1 MEMSTKE
8 SFYIPAGDFCGSWR
22 EKASK
27 VVDDSRGKFW
37 WIGRRR
43 RGSLESCE
51 SAPLLHLTS
60 PAGVLRNSNGQKAK
74 DNIVLSVIL
83 PSVSDKGRL
92 PKKSCKFFYIWSHLE
107 IFIFASV

>member
-1 MEMSTKE
+1 MLFDWQMGK
-8 SFYIPAGDFCGSWR
+8 WR
-22 EKASK
+22 CRPKKVYKFLWEIFVAACKKKASK

-60 PAGVLRNSNGQKAK
+60 PAAV
-74 DNIVLSVIL
+74 
-83 PSVSDKGRL
+83 
-92 PKKSCKFFYIWSHLE
+92 F
-107 IFIFASV
+107 